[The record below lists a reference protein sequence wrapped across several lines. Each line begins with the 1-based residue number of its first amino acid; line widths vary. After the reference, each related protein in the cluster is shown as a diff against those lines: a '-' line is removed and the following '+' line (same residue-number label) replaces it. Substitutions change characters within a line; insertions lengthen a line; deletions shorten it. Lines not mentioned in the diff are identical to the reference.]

1 MRGGGVDPRAGR
13 QAGTLRRGMSTN
25 DFASQNPRH
34 PQRKNHRMKGSPRPA
49 TRCTTLRS
57 VRSMRG
63 VIPAE
68 SEEGSSHFLC
78 DEWIVRLPISQL
90 SRESIART
98 QFAGFHFHLRPMP
111 NNTILTVTSNQ
122 LSLRDPAC
130 PRNFHVQYLLKT
142 QFLKRKKSYLSFRYR
157 LQNSFGYCW
166 ESRP

>member
-1 MRGGGVDPRAGR
+1 MISPRRISVTRSGKIIGWKEARCPLHVAQRCGASFDEGSHSGGVGR
-13 QAGTLRRGMSTN
+13 
-25 DFASQNPRH
+25 
-34 PQRKNHRMKGSPRPA
+34 RKLVLFM
-49 TRCTTLRS
+49 C
-57 VRSMRG
+57 
-63 VIPAE
+63 
-68 SEEGSSHFLC
+68 EER
-78 DEWIVRLPISQL
+78 IVRLPISQL